1 MATKGKGKGKGG
13 KAGADDLNAID
24 EKEMYAAKVWTLQS
38 KLGMLIPYSAIEQ
51 ERAHGAMKSEN
62 ELRSKVK
69 DLQERLEEER
79 KNLFKIT

>member
-1 MATKGKGKGKGG
+1 
-13 KAGADDLNAID
+13 
-24 EKEMYAAKVWTLQS
+24 
-38 KLGMLIPYSAIEQ
+38 
-51 ERAHGAMKSEN
+51 MKSEN